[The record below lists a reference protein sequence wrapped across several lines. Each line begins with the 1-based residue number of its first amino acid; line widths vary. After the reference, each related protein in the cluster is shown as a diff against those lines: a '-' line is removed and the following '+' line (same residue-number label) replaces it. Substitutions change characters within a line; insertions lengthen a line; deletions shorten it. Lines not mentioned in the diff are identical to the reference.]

1 MIFFQPRFVP
11 EERNEYKYEKGNK
24 GRNSGKCVGGNSN

>member
-11 EERNEYKYEKGNK
+11 EESNGNK
-24 GRNSGKCVGGNSN
+24 NKQKNFNLTFDRPILLC

>member
-11 EERNEYKYEKGNK
+11 EERNGYKVERKEWMLK
-24 GRNSGKCVGGNSN
+24 KEWM

>member
-11 EERNEYKYEKGNK
+11 EERNGYKVERNLPIKKIYIEK
-24 GRNSGKCVGGNSN
+24 VYI